1 LTRLLASLFVVA
13 VAAACSTGIGRSSAP
28 VSPSPAKPATYSGK
42 IGAAGYT
49 IVVPAAWN
57 RTLVLYSHGYQA
69 PGSPVGSAP
78 DVANNPI
85 GGWLLDR
92 GYALAA
98 SSYSSAGWAV
108 EQAVPDQIAVLDAF
122 TARIGRPRRVIA
134 WGHSLGGLVTA
145 ALIQE
150 HPDRFAGAL
159 AMCGVL
165 AGGVATWNV
174 ALDAAF
180 ALRTL
185 LSPQST
191 ISLVHIS
198 DPQRAASFAAGI
210 ESSAQDTVAG
220 RARLALVAAIAD
232 LPGWFDPAQREPAA
246 TDYAAQEVQQY
257 RWLSQVDLGFSFQ
270 YRAELERRAGG
281 NPSWNT
287 GVDYS
292 AMLARSRDQAEVS
305 ALYAAARLDLSGD
318 LARLGAAPRIAADAP
333 AVAYLARNV
342 TFTGRLSVPVLSL
355 HTTGDGLVPVESE
368 SAYASAVLAA
378 GSRDQLRQGF
388 VHRAGHCFFTPAET
402 IAAFQFLEARLDSGR
417 WPAAQDSVA
426 GALNSLASGLGDDM
440 NRLPIGSGAAPPAFV
455 AYQPGSFPRS

>member
-1 LTRLLASLFVVA
+1 V
-13 VAAACSTGIGRSSAP
+13 
-28 VSPSPAKPATYSGK
+28 YSGK
-42 IGAAGYT
+42 LGAARYT
-49 IVVPAAWN
+49 VVVPAAWN

-78 DVANNPI
+78 DVANNPV
-85 GGWLLDR
+85 GQWLLGH

-98 SSYSSAGWAV
+98 SSYSSSGWAIA
-108 EQAVPDQIAVLDAF
+108 QAVPDQIAVLDAF
-122 TARIGRPRRVIA
+122 SARVGRPRRVIA

-159 AMCGVL
+159 PMCGVL

-191 ISLVHIS
+191 ISLVHIA
-198 DPQRAASFAAGI
+198 DPQANASSALGI
-210 ESSAQDTVAG
+210 ENFAQDTVAG
-220 RARLALVAAIAD
+220 RARLALVAALAD
-232 LPGWFDPAQREPAA
+232 LPGWFDPVQPEPAA
-246 TDYAAQEVQQY
+246 TDYAAQQVQQY

-287 GVDYS
+287 GVDY
-292 AMLARSRDQAEVS
+292 AAILAGSRDRAEVS
-305 ALYAAARLDLSGD
+305 ALYAAAGLDLSAD
-318 LARLGAAPRIAADAP
+318 LARLGAAERIAADPP

-342 TFTGRLSVPVLSL
+342 SLSGHLAVPVLSM

-368 SAYASAVLAA
+368 NAYAAAVEAA
-378 GSRDQLRQGF
+378 GSGDQLRRGF

-402 IAAFQFLEARLDSGR
+402 IAAIQFLVARLDSGR
-417 WPAAQDSVA
+417 WPTAQDSVA
-426 GALNSLASGLGDDM
+426 SALNSLAQALGADL
-440 NRLPIGSGAAPPAFV
+440 NRLPIGSAAAPPAFV
-455 AYQPGSFPRS
+455 VYAPGAFPRS